1 MYIIIITNLSWVHAK
16 KKNKLII
23 DMKNKG
29 AWKWEYSNKQWFYTI
44 LYALTHCYDCF
55 ITGSKYEYNF
65 RKYLSPL
72 WNILLLNKKS
82 IQIHLFSYCIKCI
95 SKLLLWECDS
105 KIWWATWSGR
115 YYVVVERMKSSFAV
129 LLFHI
134 HFTSY
139 NTEFCS
145 LSKNRKDSESC
156 SQ

>member
-1 MYIIIITNLSWVHAK
+1 
-16 KKNKLII
+16 
-23 DMKNKG
+23 MKNKG

-95 SKLLLWECDS
+95 SKLLLWECDYVPCPLPWPVWCLELVC
-105 KIWWATWSGR
+105 IWQFTHYNKHIYTRKQYSEKKV
-115 YYVVVERMKSSFAV
+115 YISFLIFYAN
-129 LLFHI
+129 F
-134 HFTSY
+134 S
-139 NTEFCS
+139 S
-145 LSKNRKDSESC
+145 LSLLSLNWSF
-156 SQ
+156 